1 MGIFIRNKP
10 HEERANLYPVTPSP
24 MVVDFGTFIT
34 GQSLDEI
41 EHLKNSDIYT
51 ATNIISGDIAKCMIR
66 ERPDGIVS
74 KPQIVNVLRTKP
86 DTNLTSYSW
95 LYAITMYTLLYGS
108 AFAIIRRNGTQV
120 TKLQLVSPHTITI
133 LQDTESKELSYEYI
147 DPDNQKKE
155 TIKGKDMLHFRLNS
169 IDGISGRSPLK
180 ALVPE
185 IDMQTS
191 GTRLLGSY
199 FKKGIFGGAILKLT
213 KGSVNNDVK
222 RQIKKDFESIN
233 SGTQNANSVLVLDST
248 QEYETFTVNTDLLKL
263 IQSNTFST
271 KQIAKVFGIPLNRF
285 GMELVNS
292 QDGTQNSIYIAS
304 TLSGYARMICDELNL
319 KLNIDVELDFASLLN
334 DTLDERKK
342 RMFEG
347 TAKGIEY
354 LEPNEVRAYYGYPE
368 TDESQF
374 SKIGD
379 SSVNV
384 PRETNNQDEE
394 ATNNDENGDA

>member
-86 DTNLTSYSW
+86 DTNLTSYGW

-120 TKLQLVSPHTITI
+120 TKLQIVSPHTITI

-374 SKIGD
+374 SRMTD
-379 SSVNV
+379 SRVNV

-394 ATNNDENGDA
+394 AINNDENGDA

>member
-1 MGIFIRNKP
+1 MGIFIRDRSNQ
-10 HEERANLYPVTPSP
+10 EERANIFPVTPSP

-51 ATNIISGDIAKCMIR
+51 ATNIISGDIAKCTIR
-66 ERPDGIVS
+66 EKPDAVVS
-74 KPQIVNVLRTKP
+74 KPQIVNVLRNKP
-86 DTNLTSYSW
+86 DTNLTSYGW
-95 LYAITMYTLLYGS
+95 LYAVTMYTLLYGS

-133 LQDTESKELSYEYI
+133 YQDTDSKELSYEYL

-155 TIKGKDMLHFRLNS
+155 LISGKDMLHFRLNS
-169 IDGISGRSPLK
+169 IDGITGRSPLK

-213 KGSVNNDVK
+213 KGTVNNDVK
-222 RQIKKDFESIN
+222 KQIKKDFESIN

-304 TLSGYARMICDELNL
+304 TLSGYSRMICDELNM
-319 KLNIDVELDFASLLN
+319 KLNIEVELDFASLLN

-347 TAKGIEY
+347 TARGIEY
-354 LEPNEVRAYYGYPE
+354 LKPNEVREYYGYPE
-368 TDESQF
+368 TDESSF
-374 SKIGD
+374 STL
-379 SSVNV
+379 NV
-384 PRETNNQDEE
+384 SRETTNQNEE
-394 ATNNDENGDA
+394 ANVNEENGDA

>member
-51 ATNIISGDIAKCMIR
+51 ATNIISGDIAKCLIR

-74 KPQIVNVLRTKP
+74 KPQIVNILRSKP
-86 DTNLTSYSW
+86 DTNLTSYGW

-120 TKLQLVSPHTITI
+120 TKLQIVSPHTITI
-133 LQDTESKELSYEYI
+133 LQDTASKELSYEYI

-374 SKIGD
+374 SRMTD
-379 SSVNV
+379 SRVNV

>member
-51 ATNIISGDIAKCMIR
+51 ATNIISGDIAKCLIR

-74 KPQIVNVLRTKP
+74 KPQIVNILRSKP
-86 DTNLTSYSW
+86 DTNLTSYGW

-120 TKLQLVSPHTITI
+120 TKLQIVSPHTITI

-374 SKIGD
+374 SRMTD
-379 SSVNV
+379 SRVNV

>member
-51 ATNIISGDIAKCMIR
+51 ATNIISGDIAKCLIR

-74 KPQIVNVLRTKP
+74 KPQIVNILRSKP
-86 DTNLTSYSW
+86 DTNLTSYGW

-120 TKLQLVSPHTITI
+120 TKLQIVSPHTITI

-354 LEPNEVRAYYGYPE
+354 LKPNEVRAYYGYPE

-374 SKIGD
+374 SRMTGSRI
-379 SSVNV
+379 NV
-384 PRETNNQDEE
+384 SRETNNQNKE
-394 ATNNDENGDA
+394 ATNDENGDA

>member
-10 HEERANLYPVTPSP
+10 HEERTNLYPVTPSP

-74 KPQIVNVLRTKP
+74 KPQIINVLRTKP
-86 DTNLTSYSW
+86 DTNLTSYGW

-120 TKLQLVSPHTITI
+120 TKLQIVSPHTITI
-133 LQDTESKELSYEYI
+133 LQDTESKGLSYEYI

-374 SKIGD
+374 SRMTD
-379 SSVNV
+379 SRVNV

-394 ATNNDENGDA
+394 ANNNDENGDA